1 MKKYGINGWAILE
14 IGVFPG
20 KFGGDIN
27 AQHIKSLF
35 QEKKKLKEKIDG
47 LQQEIKKKQWRRLLK
62 VLKEPI

>member
-47 LQQEIKKKQWRRLLK
+47 L
-62 VLKEPI
+62 